1 MSLSALK
8 LMFIICCHSVA
19 NVTQISKPVAHC
31 CPLILFT
38 SCEHVALLAGKGLLG
53 EINETESP
61 QKPK

>member
-53 EINETESP
+53 EINET
-61 QKPK
+61 